1 MRPEKQTASDCLG
14 NSFTHGQTPPSPC
27 PPNHTKHTPWLW
39 VIHRVERQA
48 WTPYFFHSRR
58 DIGDHPAECLKDPTE
73 ETMVEKWEAGG
84 GGLGWGGGGLWLLF
98 HGAQCRWISSF
109 TPKCFPLMPCQ
120 FLVFQNAR
128 GRTK

>member
-1 MRPEKQTASDCLG
+1 MRPEKQTASGCLG

-48 WTPYFFHSRR
+48 WMPYFFQSRR
-58 DIGDHPAECLKDPTE
+58 DIGDHPEKCLKDPTE

-84 GGLGWGGGGLWLLF
+84 GGL
-98 HGAQCRWISSF
+98 RWRGRGVDYGCS
-109 TPKCFPLMPCQ
+109 
-120 FLVFQNAR
+120 FLVPSVDGSSIYPEMLSLNALPIFSVPECKR
-128 GRTK
+128 